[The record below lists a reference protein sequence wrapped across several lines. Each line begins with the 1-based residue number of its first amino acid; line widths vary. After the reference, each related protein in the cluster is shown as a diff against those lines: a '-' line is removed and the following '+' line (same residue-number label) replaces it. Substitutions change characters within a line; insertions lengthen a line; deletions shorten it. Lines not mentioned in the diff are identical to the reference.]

1 MKTTSIAIEPD
12 GNLRQLPE
20 EQALTGWRDGQGPFW
35 IDLEGDA
42 VEEMVAW
49 LLQLGLDPKL
59 MDLLQ
64 TGEHDSKILPFDA
77 AVYFE
82 YPVMSEDEDRDPE
95 LFGWLCLD
103 RLVVTMRERPV
114 TDSPLAKAALPRL
127 RLQEPNVTS
136 LVSGLIIVHSMHL
149 RRHANVLRDC
159 VRRLA
164 DRMDDDPGSVPLADI
179 LKLKHKILVLDGVA
193 SDQLAAFDVLRAV
206 DVPVLHM
213 TQVADYFQIALGN
226 SRATDRGIDRLDSG
240 ARNLQQRHESAQ
252 QDKTNRR
259 LAMLTILSAI
269 FSPLTLL
276 AGIYGMNFE
285 YMPELGY
292 RYAYFIALGAMV
304 VIGGGLYWYL
314 RSRGWLK

>member
-1 MKTTSIAIEPD
+1 
-12 GNLRQLPE
+12 
-20 EQALTGWRDGQGPFW
+20 
-35 IDLEGDA
+35 

-49 LLQLGLDPKL
+49 SLQLGLDPKL
-59 MDLLQ
+59 IDLLQ
-64 TGEHDSKILPFDA
+64 TGDHASKILPFDD

-82 YPVMSEDEDRDPE
+82 YPVMSDDEAQDPV
-95 LFGWLCLD
+95 LFGYLCLD

-114 TDSPLAKAALPRL
+114 TVSSLFHAALPRL
-127 RLQEPNVTS
+127 RLQEPNVTG
-136 LVSGLIIVHSMHL
+136 LVCGLIIIQSTHL
-149 RRHANVLRDC
+149 RRHANELRDR

-164 DRMDDDPGSVPLADI
+164 DRMDDDPESVTLADI
-179 LKLKHKILVLDGVA
+179 LKLKHEVLVLDGVA
-193 SDQLAAFDVLRAV
+193 SDQLAAFDVLQAV
-206 DVPVLHM
+206 DVPVLCL
-213 TQVADYFQIALGN
+213 TQTAEYFQIALGN

-240 ARNLQQRHESAQ
+240 ARDLQQRHESAQ
-252 QDKTNRR
+252 QDKTYRR

-304 VIGGGLYWYL
+304 VTGGGFYWYL